1 MIGGTSNTLIGHNAS
16 TNLAGSINRTAIGA
30 GAQATK
36 NKTVVLGN
44 SSVEEVWMAGDKA
57 AVVYAAKYY
66 LTDGTEIGQKGDTG
80 ETGANGAN
88 GAQGPQ
94 GETGA
99 TGATGAQGPQG
110 ETGAAGS
117 DATVTAGTGIAVS
130 SGEVS
135 LSAAVNDLS
144 DGFSTTDNI
153 FIGDITSS
161 SATGTK
167 NTRLGLMD
175 GGTTKKDLTTGS
187 QNVTVG
193 YNAGR
198 NLQAGGTNVLIGH
211 AAGRYI
217 TNGNG
222 NVMIGHNANPT
233 TGNLTPSNRI
243 FIGANVGPGT
253 SGKNNYAI
261 IGNDNLT
268 ELWAAEDKGATVYAA
283 GFDSSSDLKLKDF
296 IRPLDYGL
304 SYILKLSPVTYYWKD
319 SFSEDDTRQIG
330 LIAQDIEKVNSE
342 MQIEN
347 QIVSKAISDEDSM
360 SVEYSKLVVPLIK
373 AVQELNEEIEKLKA
387 EIEELKK

>member
-1 MIGGTSNTLIGHNAS
+1 M
-16 TNLAGSINRTAIGA
+16 
-30 GAQATK
+30 
-36 NKTVVLGN
+36 
-44 SSVEEVWMAGDKA
+44 E
-57 AVVYAAKYY
+57 
-66 LTDGTEIGQKGDTG
+66 
-80 ETGANGAN
+80 
-88 GAQGPQ
+88 
-94 GETGA
+94 
-99 TGATGAQGPQG
+99 
-110 ETGAAGS
+110 
-117 DATVTAGTGIAVS
+117 
-130 SGEVS
+130 
-135 LSAAVNDLS
+135 
-144 DGFSTTDNI
+144 
-153 FIGDITSS
+153 
-161 SATGTK
+161 
-167 NTRLGLMD
+167 

-198 NLQAGGTNVLIGH
+198 QLQAGGTNVLIGH

-222 NVMIGHNANPT
+222 NVMIGHNANPP
-233 TGNLTPSNRI
+233 TGNATPSNRI

-253 SGKNNYAI
+253 SAKNNYAI
-261 IGNDNLT
+261 IGNDNVT